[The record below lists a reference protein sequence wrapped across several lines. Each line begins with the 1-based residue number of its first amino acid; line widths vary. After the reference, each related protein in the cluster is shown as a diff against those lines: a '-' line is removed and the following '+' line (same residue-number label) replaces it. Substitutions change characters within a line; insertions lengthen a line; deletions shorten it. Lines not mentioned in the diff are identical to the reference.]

1 MKCRGGHSWEVIQ
14 GRGAGIMINER
25 PSIQYEIIQI
35 D

>member
-1 MKCRGGHSWEVIQ
+1 MQGVGTPGKCSK

-35 D
+35 Q